1 MKVILSNKGNKHT
14 NQHYTNTHAHLN
26 NPFQVAK
33 KMFFDSIFNK
43 INKCVYIGLIDN
55 HIDGDNG
62 SVDHSETTTGKS
74 KKLLR
79 LTMPNPADVRQI
91 LLAFF
96 MITFFLSSMSLVW
109 TYTVMVPFMRGK
121 WVAVFFKF

>member
-1 MKVILSNKGNKHT
+1 ML
-14 NQHYTNTHAHLN
+14 
-26 NPFQVAK
+26 
-33 KMFFDSIFNK
+33 FDFIFNK
-43 INKCVYIGLIDN
+43 NNIYIELFPETRELDSN
-55 HIDGDNG
+55 
-62 SVDHSETTTGKS
+62 SETAQGKS

-109 TYTVMVPFMRGK
+109 TYT
-121 WVAVFFKF
+121 

>member
-1 MKVILSNKGNKHT
+1 MGRQRGMNLVLRNNA
-14 NQHYTNTHAHLN
+14 NQS
-26 NPFQVAK
+26 FCAK
-33 KMFFDSIFNK
+33 
-43 INKCVYIGLIDN
+43 
-55 HIDGDNG
+55 
-62 SVDHSETTTGKS
+62 SETTTGKS

-109 TYTVMVPFMRGK
+109 TYTVKVPFMRGNSYTNATCSLVG
-121 WVAVFFKF
+121 VAGIPKQCQNMSYFSEISVIDGTS